1 MKPHRR
7 QPDKEKSPSNSPEC
21 LPANLEF
28 EGDSQADG
36 LPSRIARYSRAKERA
51 LAMRDYLVTI
61 GETKAFE
68 AAGLLQACG
77 NYLHFRHYY
86 TVDQVRLHAAH
97 FCKQHLICPLCAI
110 RRSSKTLERY
120 LERFHVI
127 QAARPDLK
135 PYLTTFT
142 VLDGPD
148 FWERWRHLYA
158 CFQVLKDR
166 RRNFLSGSR
175 SAPWT
180 EFAKVAGAVGSYE
193 FKRGKGSGLWHPHL
207 HMVTLCASSPN
218 QYALRSEWEAITT
231 DSFMVDVRPFYK
243 GQPPAEGFM
252 EVMKYAVKFGSMPLP
267 DNWEVAQSLKG
278 ARLLFSIGEFRGVEV
293 PDKLTDEPLDELPYF
308 DLFYRYISESGYNLV
323 HS

>member
-1 MKPHRR
+1 MKRL
-7 QPDKEKSPSNSPEC
+7 DFFK
-21 LPANLEF
+21 PAEITCI
-28 EGDSQADG
+28 SA
-36 LPSRIARYSRAKERA
+36 
-51 LAMRDYLVTI
+51 T
-61 GETKAFE
+61 TT
-68 AAGLLQACG
+68 
-77 NYLHFRHYY
+77 

-110 RRSSKTLERY
+110 RRGSKTLERY

-193 FKRGKGSGLWHPHL
+193 FKRGKNSALWHPHL

-218 QYALRSEWEAITT
+218 QYALRSEWEAITG
-231 DSFMVDVRPFYK
+231 DSFIVDVRPFY
-243 GQPPAEGFM
+243 
-252 EVMKYAVKFGSMPLP
+252 EVNHQRKVSWK
-267 DNWEVAQSLKG
+267 
-278 ARLLFSIGEFRGVEV
+278 
-293 PDKLTDEPLDELPYF
+293 
-308 DLFYRYISESGYNLV
+308 
-323 HS
+323 

>member
-1 MKPHRR
+1 MRY
-7 QPDKEKSPSNSPEC
+7 
-21 LPANLEF
+21 PARF
-28 EGDSQADG
+28 QD
-36 LPSRIARYSRAKERA
+36 
-51 LAMRDYLVTI
+51 
-61 GETKAFE
+61 
-68 AAGLLQACG
+68 
-77 NYLHFRHYY
+77 
-86 TVDQVRLHAAH
+86 
-97 FCKQHLICPLCAI
+97 
-110 RRSSKTLERY
+110 LERY

-193 FKRGKGSGLWHPHL
+193 FKRGKNSALWHPHL

-218 QYALRSEWEAITT
+218 QYALRSEWEAITG
-231 DSFMVDVRPFYK
+231 DSFIVDVRPFYE
-243 GQPPAEGFM
+243 GQPPAQGFM
-252 EVMKYAVKFGSMPLP
+252 EVMKYAVKFGSMSLP
-267 DNWEVAQSLKG
+267 DNWEVAQFLKG
-278 ARLLFSIGEFRGVEV
+278 ARLLFSLGEFRGVEV